1 MNKIT
6 RISLAAGIASSGLLT
21 MALPSLAH
29 ASTYA
34 YVNNSMEVS
43 SVVAGDW
50 MTAIATAIN
59 ISLHSG
65 VLLLTNLNQYVL
77 I

>member
-1 MNKIT
+1 
-6 RISLAAGIASSGLLT
+6 
-21 MALPSLAH
+21 
-29 ASTYA
+29 
-34 YVNNSMEVS
+34 
-43 SVVAGDW
+43 